1 MNGVGCLVFQAEVS
15 TMLRSSNRSRF
26 SLVVAAALLAGVA
39 GTTLSAGVARAD
51 GGASSATSAP
61 AEGGGRHGG
70 HWRHDHHDL
79 IRAALRL
86 PDLTDAQKGQIET
99 LEQSKRAPHVAARRA
114 HEALAKA
121 VAAQL
126 DAPSV
131 KSIDRNQLKPQLQ
144 AVISADAAVE
154 AANASALAGLHG
166 VLTPAQRTELADK
179 LSARMA
185 EREQKHAA
193 REAQK
198 SADTAA
204 KTGRASGERGGPWG
218 RALGLSPAQEAQI
231 RANLEAAGVNPPA
244 RGNFEAQ
251 AQQML
256 NDFKQ
261 PTFTAPVATGP
272 AKIGRVV
279 DMAQAALPVLTDAQ
293 RTELA
298 NLLRGSQNEGGQDDG
313 S

>member
-1 MNGVGCLVFQAEVS
+1 
-15 TMLRSSNRSRF
+15 MLRSSNRSRF
-26 SLVVAAALLAGVA
+26 SLVAAAALLAGVA

-61 AEGGGRHGG
+61 AEGGGRHAG
-70 HWRHDHHDL
+70 HGRHGHHDL
-79 IRAALRL
+79 LQAALRL
-86 PDLTDAQKGQIET
+86 PDLTDAQKGQIDT
-99 LEQSKRAPHVAARRA
+99 LEQSKRAPQLAARQA
-114 HEALAKA
+114 HEALARA
-121 VAAQL
+121 LAAQV
-126 DAPSV
+126 DGN
-131 KSIDRNQLKPQLQ
+131 KIDRNQLRPQLQ

-193 REAQK
+193 REAEK
-198 SADTAA
+198 NADTAA
-204 KTGRASGERGGPWG
+204 KTGSAGGERGGPWG

-231 RANLEAAGVNPPA
+231 RANLKAAGVAPPA
-244 RGNFEAQ
+244 RGNLEAQ
-251 AQQML
+251 SQQML

-261 PTFTAPVATGP
+261 PTFTAPVVAGP
-272 AKIGRVV
+272 AKTGRMV
-279 DMAQAALPVLTDAQ
+279 DMAQAALPVLTNAQ
-293 RTELA
+293 RAELST
-298 NLLRGSQNEGGQDDG
+298 LLRGSQNQHGQDDG